1 MMLVVLIDTQ
11 TQKKNGKKTNFYK
24 ENTERTYI
32 IENDYVL

>member
-1 MMLVVLIDTQ
+1 ME
-11 TQKKNGKKTNFYK
+11 KKTNFYK